1 LDGRE
6 DDFTTER
13 ARWTAAGPRVILAAM
28 SRMDLQGAYYGG
40 RGFTLYHAWGTHG
53 ARPLTPHFHDEYLVC
68 AQLQGHEECHVA
80 GKLHTFSAGDLVLIN
95 PQQVHTG
102 NARGSDG
109 LAYITVYVD
118 RSLVAGLTE
127 ELGAP
132 QRAPEFTVVRA
143 AGRADIAAELRDLLE
158 LVRRS
163 KQTRT
168 TATHETTDSAL
179 AVVQDAARVHDLDI
193 EGALVR
199 LMTRAFGEFS
209 NLREPL
215 LRSTNRVSHRKIAR
229 ALEYIRS
236 LDPAVNPTSLTLDVL
251 AEIAD
256 LSKFHFLRQFAQVVG
271 MTPGAYLRTLRLC
284 HASRQLRRS
293 HASILEIALKVGFA
307 DHPSFSRAFARHM
320 GMTPSQY
327 QSLGPL

>member
-1 LDGRE
+1 
-6 DDFTTER
+6 
-13 ARWTAAGPRVILAAM
+13 M
-28 SRMDLQGAYYGG
+28 SRVDLQGAYYGG
-40 RGFTLYHAWGTHG
+40 RGFTLYHAWGSHG

-118 RSLVAGLTE
+118 RALVASLAD

-132 QRAPEFTVVRA
+132 HRSPEFTVVRA
-143 AGRADIAAELRDLLE
+143 AGRADAAAELHEMLE
-158 LVRRS
+158 LVRRERS
-163 KQTRT
+163 A
-168 TATHETTDSAL
+168 TARPGDRASDGMAVIRDAVAIHGLDVDAAL
-179 AVVQDAARVHDLDI
+179 A
-193 EGALVR
+193 R

-215 LRSTNRVSHRKIAR
+215 LRSTSRVSHRKIAR
-229 ALEYIRS
+229 SLEYIRS
-236 LDPAVNPTSLTLDVL
+236 LDPAINPTSLTLDAL
-251 AEIAD
+251 AEIAG

-284 HASRQLRRS
+284 HAARLLRMS
-293 HASILEIALKVGFA
+293 QASILEIALKVGFA

-327 QSLGPL
+327 QTLGPL

>member
-1 LDGRE
+1 
-6 DDFTTER
+6 
-13 ARWTAAGPRVILAAM
+13 M

-109 LAYITVYVD
+109 LAYISLYVD
-118 RSLVAGLTE
+118 RSEVAALAEG
-127 ELGAP
+127 LGAP
-132 QRAPEFTVVRA
+132 QRTPEFTVVRA
-143 AGRADIAAELRDLLE
+143 TGHVEVAAELRELLE
-158 LVRRS
+158 LVR
-163 KQTRT
+163 QTRSQGSGDPEP
-168 TATHETTDSAL
+168 AD
-179 AVVQDAARVHDLDI
+179 
-193 EGALVR
+193 GPMALVR
-199 LMTRAFGEFS
+199 EAAQVHGLDVEAALARLLTRAFSEFS

-229 ALEYIRS
+229 SIEYIRS
-236 LDPAVNPTSLTLDVL
+236 LDPAVNPTSLTLDDL
-251 AEIAD
+251 AGVAD

-284 HASRQLRRS
+284 HAARLLRHS
-293 HASILEIALKVGFA
+293 QASILEIALRVGFA

-327 QSLGPL
+327 QALGPL

>member
-1 LDGRE
+1 M
-6 DDFTTER
+6 
-13 ARWTAAGPRVILAAM
+13 RVILAAM
-28 SRMDLQGAYYGG
+28 SRVDLQGAYYGG

-118 RSLVAGLTE
+118 RSLVTSMAE
-127 ELGAP
+127 DLGAP
-132 QRAPEFTVVRA
+132 QRSPEFTVVRA
-143 AGRADIAAELRDLLE
+143 AGRADVAAELHELLE
-158 LVRRS
+158 LVRRERS
-163 KQTRT
+163 NRAGPEQSRT
-168 TATHETTDSAL
+168 PRL
-179 AVVQDAARVHDLDI
+179 ADEAMAVIRDAVQIHGLDI
-193 EGALVR
+193 EAALTR
-199 LMTRAFGEFS
+199 LMTRAFSEFS

-215 LRSTNRVSHRKIAR
+215 LRSTSRVSHRKIAR
-229 ALEYIRS
+229 SLEYIRS
-236 LDPAVNPTSLTLDVL
+236 LDPAVNPTSLTLDAL
-251 AEIAD
+251 AEVAD

-284 HASRQLRRS
+284 HAARLLRHS
-293 HASILEIALKVGFA
+293 QASILEIALKVGFA

>member
-1 LDGRE
+1 
-6 DDFTTER
+6 
-13 ARWTAAGPRVILAAM
+13 M

-80 GKLHTFSAGDLVLIN
+80 GKLHTFSAGDVVLIN

-109 LAYITVYVD
+109 LAYITIYVD
-118 RSLVAGLTE
+118 RSLVAALAE
-127 ELGAP
+127 ELGVP
-132 QRAPEFTVVRA
+132 QRSPEFTVVRA
-143 AGRADIAAELRDLLE
+143 GGCHDIADELRELLE
-158 LVRRS
+158 LVRRDR
-163 KQTRT
+163 TRSE
-168 TATHETTDSAL
+168 APSDGAL
-179 AVVQDAARVHDLDI
+179 AVAHDAVQIHGLDI
-193 EGALVR
+193 EAALAR
-199 LMTRAFGEFS
+199 LMTRAFGEYS

-215 LRSTNRVSHRKIAR
+215 LRSTSRVSHRKIAR

-236 LDPAVNPTSLTLDVL
+236 LDPAVNPTTLTLDAL

-284 HASRQLRRS
+284 HAARLLRRS
-293 HASILEIALKVGFA
+293 PSSASILEIALKVGFA

-327 QSLGPL
+327 QALGPL

>member
-1 LDGRE
+1 MAGAV
-6 DDFTTER
+6 
-13 ARWTAAGPRVILAAM
+13 ARPRLTAAF
-28 SRMDLQGAYYGG
+28 YGG
-40 RGFTLYHAWGTHG
+40 RGFSLYHACGNDS
-53 ARPLTPHFHDEYLVC
+53 RVPLAPHFHDEYLIC
-68 AQLQGHEECHVA
+68 AQLGGNEHCHVA
-80 GKLHTFSAGDLVLIN
+80 GKLHQFSTGDVVLIN

-109 LAYITVYVD
+109 LAYITLYID
-118 RSLVAGLTE
+118 RPVVAALAE
-127 ELGAP
+127 DLGAP
-132 QRAPEFTVVRA
+132 QRSPEFTVVRA
-143 AGRADIAAELRDLLE
+143 AGRADVAAELRDLLE
-158 LVRRS
+158 LVRRDRS
-163 KQTRT
+163 QGTGAPGPADDRT
-168 TATHETTDSAL
+168 
-179 AVVQDAARVHDLDI
+179 AVIRDVTRVHGLDI
-193 EGALVR
+193 DVALVH
-199 LMTRAFGEFS
+199 LLTRAFGEFS

-236 LDPAVNPTSLTLDVL
+236 LDAAINPTSLTLDDL
-251 AEIAD
+251 AGVAD

-284 HASRQLRRS
+284 HAARLLRQS
-293 HASILEIALKVGFA
+293 QASILEIALRVGFA

>member
-1 LDGRE
+1 
-6 DDFTTER
+6 
-13 ARWTAAGPRVILAAM
+13 
-28 SRMDLQGAYYGG
+28 MDLQGAYYGG

-118 RSLVAGLTE
+118 RSLVAGLAE
-127 ELGAP
+127 DLGAP
-132 QRAPEFTVVRA
+132 QRSPEFTVVRA
-143 AGRADIAAELRDLLE
+143 PGRDDVAADLRDLLE
-158 LVRRS
+158 LVRRD
-163 KQTRT
+163 KQARSDS
-168 TATHETTDSAL
+168 HELTDSAL
-179 AVVQDAARVHDLDI
+179 AAVHDAARVHALDV
-193 EGALVR
+193 EAALVR

-215 LRSTNRVSHRKIAR
+215 LRSTSRVSHRKIAR

-236 LDPAVNPTSLTLDVL
+236 LDPAINPTTLTLDVL

-284 HASRQLRRS
+284 HAARQLRRGQAS
-293 HASILEIALKVGFA
+293 ASILEIALKVGFA